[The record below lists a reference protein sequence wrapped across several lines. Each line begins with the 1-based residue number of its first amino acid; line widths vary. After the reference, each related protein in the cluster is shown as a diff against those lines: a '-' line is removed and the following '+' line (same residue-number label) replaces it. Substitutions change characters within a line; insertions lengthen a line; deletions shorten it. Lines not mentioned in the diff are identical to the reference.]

1 MENIEA
7 KVGNEERPDGY
18 LYIESICKRAK
29 AASSGIACAGTAKKN
44 DALRRAASKL
54 IENTGKILEANAVD
68 VSHASESGVRPQM
81 VDRLRLTEKRI
92 KEMSEGMA
100 AVAALPDPVGEVLW
114 GTVRPNGMEII
125 KKRVPLGVIG
135 IIFEAR
141 PNVTCDCSAL
151 TIKSGNAV
159 ILRGGKEAI
168 NSNRAIAECIR
179 EALDEAGLPRDSVIL
194 IDRTERELV
203 NVLFGMRNYVDVLIP
218 RGGKG
223 LINNVTENSKIPV
236 IRTGEGN
243 CHTYIDDSYDMEK
256 AVNIVLNAKTQR
268 PSVCN
273 AMETMLVSEK
283 AAPSFLPPAAE
294 ALREKGVTLRCC
306 KKAIEI
312 LGKAEV
318 EEATELDFE
327 TEYNDLILAVK
338 VVKDVDEA
346 IAHINRYGTGH
357 SEAIVT
363 ESIENAEKFKQQV
376 DAACVYVNCST
387 RFTDGYQFGF
397 GAEIGI
403 SNQKLHA
410 RGPMGLPELTSI
422 KYVVSGNG
430 QVRS

>member
-1 MENIEA
+1 MSTDIIA
-7 KVGNEERPDGY
+7 NETKSEGRI
-18 LYIESICKRAK
+18 YIENICKRAK
-29 AASSGIACAGTAKKN
+29 AASSVIACAGSAEKN
-44 DALRRAASKL
+44 EALIRAAEKL
-54 IENTGKILEANAVD
+54 VANTDVILEANAMD
-68 VSHASESGVRPQM
+68 VSRAAETGVRPQM
-81 VDRLRLTEKRI
+81 VDRLRLTAARI
-92 KEMSEGMA
+92 RDMAEGMKE
-100 AVAALPDPVGEVLW
+100 VAGLADPVGEILW
-114 GTVRPNGMEII
+114 GTVRPNGMEIV

-135 IIFEAR
+135 VIFEAR

-151 TIKSGNAV
+151 TLKSGNAV
-159 ILRGGKEAI
+159 ILRGGKEALY
-168 NSNRAIAECIR
+168 SNKAIADCIR
-179 EALDEAGLPRDSVIL
+179 EALKETGLPEDAVIL

-203 NVLFGMRNYVDVLIP
+203 SELFLMRDYVDVLIP

-243 CHTYIDDSYDMEK
+243 CHTYIDDTYDPEK
-256 AVNIVLNAKTQR
+256 ALNIALNAKVQR

-273 AMETMLVSEK
+273 AMETLLVSE
-283 AAPSFLPPAAE
+283 AAAGSFLPVVCKAM
-294 ALREKGVTLRCC
+294 REKGVTLRCC
-306 KKAIEI
+306 PKTIAIV
-312 LGKAEV
+312 GKNDV
-318 EEATELDFE
+318 EEATELDYE

-346 IAHINRYGTGH
+346 IAHINKYGTGH

-363 ESIENAEKFKQQV
+363 ESIENAEKFKKRV

-430 QVRS
+430 QVRT

>member
-1 MENIEA
+1 MSTDIIA
-7 KVGNEERPDGY
+7 NETKSEGRI
-18 LYIESICKRAK
+18 YIENICKRAK
-29 AASSGIACAGTAKKN
+29 AASSVIACAGSAEKN
-44 DALRRAASKL
+44 EALIRAAEKL
-54 IENTGKILEANAVD
+54 VTNTDAILEANAMD
-68 VSHASESGVRPQM
+68 VSRAAETGVRPQM
-81 VDRLRLTEKRI
+81 VDRLRLTAARI
-92 KEMSEGMA
+92 RDMAEGMKE
-100 AVAALPDPVGEVLW
+100 VAGLADPVGEILW
-114 GTVRPNGMEII
+114 GTVRPNGMEIV
-125 KKRVPLGVIG
+125 KKKVPLGVIG
-135 IIFEAR
+135 VIFEAR

-151 TIKSGNAV
+151 TLKSGNAV
-159 ILRGGKEAI
+159 ILRGGKEALY
-168 NSNRAIAECIR
+168 SNKAIADCIR
-179 EALDEAGLPRDSVIL
+179 EALKETGLPEDAVIL

-203 NVLFGMRNYVDVLIP
+203 SELFLMRDYVDVLIP

-243 CHTYIDDSYDMEK
+243 CHTYIDDTYDPEK
-256 AVNIVLNAKTQR
+256 ALNIALNAKVQR

-273 AMETMLVSEK
+273 AMETLLVSE
-283 AAPSFLPPAAE
+283 AAAGSFLPVVCKAM
-294 ALREKGVTLRCC
+294 REKGVTLRCC
-306 KKAIEI
+306 PKTIAIV
-312 LGKAEV
+312 GKNDV
-318 EEATELDFE
+318 EEATELDYE

-346 IAHINRYGTGH
+346 IAHINKYGTGH

-363 ESIENAEKFKQQV
+363 ESIENAEKFKKRV

-430 QVRS
+430 QVRT

>member
-1 MENIEA
+1 MSTDIIA
-7 KVGNEERPDGY
+7 NETKSEGRI
-18 LYIESICKRAK
+18 YIENICKRAK
-29 AASSGIACAGTAKKN
+29 AASSVIACAGSAEKN
-44 DALRRAASKL
+44 EALIRAAEKL
-54 IENTGKILEANAVD
+54 VANTDAILEANAMD
-68 VSHASESGVRPQM
+68 VSRAAETGVRPQM
-81 VDRLRLTEKRI
+81 VDRLRLTAARI
-92 KEMSEGMA
+92 RDMAEGMKE
-100 AVAALPDPVGEVLW
+100 VAGLADPVGEILW
-114 GTVRPNGMEII
+114 GTVRPNGMEIV

-135 IIFEAR
+135 VIFEAR

-151 TIKSGNAV
+151 TLKSGNAV
-159 ILRGGKEAI
+159 ILRGGKEALY
-168 NSNRAIAECIR
+168 SNKAIAGCIR
-179 EALDEAGLPRDSVIL
+179 EALKETGLPEDAVIL

-203 NVLFGMRNYVDVLIP
+203 SELFLMRDYVDVLIP

-243 CHTYIDDSYDMEK
+243 CHTYIDDTYDPEK
-256 AVNIVLNAKTQR
+256 ALNIALNAKVQR

-273 AMETMLVSEK
+273 AMETLLVSE
-283 AAPSFLPPAAE
+283 AAAESFLPVVCKAM
-294 ALREKGVTLRCC
+294 REKGVTLRCC
-306 KKAIEI
+306 PKTIAIV
-312 LGKAEV
+312 GKNDV
-318 EEATELDFE
+318 EEATELDYE

-346 IAHINRYGTGH
+346 IAHINKYGTGH

-363 ESIENAEKFKQQV
+363 ESIENAEKFKKRV

-430 QVRS
+430 QVRT